1 MSRVEISQR
10 STRHEHMPNLASP
23 SRTRVSSAD
32 WITCTVP
39 AQRDIITDRRGSGQR
54 PPKGKSGSGLF
65 IEAVEYLG
73 DQACC

>member
-10 STRHEHMPNLASP
+10 STRHEHMPNLASQ
-23 SRTRVSSAD
+23 SIGEGQVSGIA
-32 WITCTVP
+32 
-39 AQRDIITDRRGSGQR
+39 
-54 PPKGKSGSGLF
+54 PKGKSGSGLF